1 MSSRR
6 FTSTTAAFE
15 LPSVPHAVEL
25 FEELQSNWVG
35 WIENR
40 LDGIFVVVQAP
51 ERISELDEL
60 LASVEKWVT
69 DQAFLAI
76 RFHLEGRAYILQR
89 GGFIGRADGDR
100 DSDA

>member
-1 MSSRR
+1 MSSRGYP
-6 FTSTTAAFE
+6 STTAAFE
-15 LPSVPHAVEL
+15 LPSVPHAIEL
-25 FEELQSNWVG
+25 VKVLQSNWGG
-35 WIENR
+35 WIETR
-40 LDGIFVVVQAP
+40 LDGIFVVVRTP

-60 LASVEKWVT
+60 LARVEKWVS

-89 GGFIGRADGDR
+89 GGFIGRAVGES

>member
-6 FTSTTAAFE
+6 YPSTTAAFE
-15 LPSVPHAVEL
+15 LPSVPHAMEL
-25 FEELQSNWVG
+25 LEELRSNWVG
-35 WIENR
+35 WIESR
-40 LDGIFVVVQAP
+40 LDGIFVVVEAP
-51 ERISELDEL
+51 ERISELEEL
-60 LASVEKWVT
+60 LASVEKWVS

-89 GGFIGRADGDR
+89 GGFIGRAVGDS

>member
-60 LASVEKWVT
+60 LASVETWVT

-89 GGFIGRADGDR
+89 GGFIGPADGDR